1 MGSSAVINAA
11 GRFIWVLDEF
21 DGERNSEGCFC
32 SNKVDEFKEWTSAWH
47 GCSRNGEMNDA
58 VRCELRGAK
67 GEVREWS
74 LKVDSSLSAPIDRCK
89 HVRFIAR

>member
-21 DGERNSEGCFC
+21 DGGYDSEGYLCR
-32 SNKVDEFKEWTSAWH
+32 NKVDEFKEWTSAWH
-47 GCSRNGEMNDA
+47 GGSRSVEMKEG
-58 VRCELRGAK
+58 VRCECN
-67 GEVREWS
+67 VRELS
-74 LKVDSSLSAPIDRCK
+74 LKVDSSLPAPIDRCK